1 MANRSLGTLTLNV
14 IAEVGGFEQAMGR
27 AERAA
32 EKMKDKTEAAAATQ
46 KVFDQYHESA
56 KKLVQSSEYV
66 DFWVKAL
73 DRKAEAE
80 KQAQSVALFEREH
93 QAATKLVQD
102 AEYVSFWNKALESK
116 EAAEKSSA
124 ANALFEKEHQAA
136 RKLVKDAEYVRF
148 WNAELEKKD
157 AAEKKAAS
165 QNEFIESLRR
175 QSEAIGKTRADLLEL
190 RAQEMGVSQSAAPY
204 IAKLREQES
213 ALERGGAAMNKYG
226 MSAKA
231 TAAALRGVPAQFTD
245 IFVSLQGGQAPL
257 TVLLQQGGQ
266 LKDMFGGIGPA
277 ARALGGY
284 IVGLINPFTVTAVAI
299 GAFAAVSLLAD
310 RRLQELTETAVK
322 FGATGRNIDI
332 TGISKL
338 VSNLKELPGVS
349 RSIAIGVVDA
359 FSVVRQISPEILEPL
374 SLRVA
379 DFAAATGASV
389 PDAAKK
395 LADAFKDPVAGAK
408 QLDDQL
414 GLLTAEQR
422 LSIESFVE
430 QGNRLDAQKILMEA
444 LTEKTRGLADQG
456 QTPLTKATD
465 ELGKAFDRMLT
476 SAGNGAPWQTL
487 NNWLAETIKKV
498 TRFIDW
504 AGSARLPPWL
514 EQMFMGGL
522 NGMVFGNSS
531 SKSQTPNTGGAT
543 GSWGPNTGGASGS
556 WGPPAIVPSDAEDQ
570 IKHLIEAT
578 KGYKSQAGEVNKVRE
593 NIDKL
598 KSTLSTLKSE
608 GKENTQVFKQL
619 SDSLVGAQERLD
631 SMLKRGQKT
640 PKAYQD
646 DAATRMLQQLRE
658 QEAVLREQ
666 LAGTDKLG
674 AAQRELIKFEQ
685 QITDL
690 KEKRQLTADQKS
702 LLAAQESI
710 KAQLQKNVSIE
721 AEVKAREAATKEA
734 ERLKNLEAQ
743 FDERARQRGE
753 TIRNNSDSRNEQY
766 QRSLGAF
773 GLSERQRQEVEAQRT
788 VFREFQRMQLDL
800 VKNTPEH
807 LLGSDKY
814 VTEMTKI
821 KEAQDQALE
830 DLQSY
835 FDSVRQLQGDWT
847 NGATRALSTYVDD
860 VANVSAQ
867 VERLF
872 TNTFS
877 GLEEALVNF
886 VKTGKLSF
894 SDLADSIIADI
905 TRIIVRQQITGPLAQ
920 LVQGNVTSGGF
931 IADLF
936 GGLFGGARAN
946 GGLVQAG
953 KFYEVNERGSELFTQ
968 GGKTYLMS
976 SGDGRVDPIRGGA
989 GGAMSQTN
997 NFILPNRIDRQT
1009 QNQIAQE
1016 NRRQLERSRRL
1027 SA

>member
-14 IAEVGGFEQAMGR
+14 VAEVGQFEKGMDRAQRAADKNARQMEREQKAIEAANKGFLDGLKEQA
-27 AERAA
+27 
-32 EKMKDKTEAAAATQ
+32 D
-46 KVFDQYHESA
+46 
-56 KKLVQSSEYV
+56 
-66 DFWVKAL
+66 
-73 DRKAEAE
+73 
-80 KQAQSVALFEREH
+80 
-93 QAATKLVQD
+93 
-102 AEYVSFWNKALESK
+102 
-116 EAAEKSSA
+116 
-124 ANALFEKEHQAA
+124 
-136 RKLVKDAEYVRF
+136 
-148 WNAELEKKD
+148 
-157 AAEKKAAS
+157 
-165 QNEFIESLRR
+165 
-175 QSEAIGKTRADLLEL
+175 AIGKTRAQILEMQA
-190 RAQEMGVSQSAAPY
+190 AQKGLADQAAPY
-204 IAKLREQES
+204 IQKLKEQEQ
-213 ALERGGAAMNKYG
+213 ALQKGGVT
-226 MSAKA
+226 AKQ

-257 TVLLQQGGQ
+257 TVLIQQGGQ

-277 ARALGGY
+277 ARALAGY
-284 IVGLINPFTVTAVAI
+284 VAGLINPFTVAAVAI
-299 GAFAAVSLLAD
+299 GAFAAVSLTAD

-322 FGATGRNIDI
+322 FGATGRNLDI

-338 VSNLKELPGVS
+338 VNNLKELPGVS
-349 RSIAIGVVDA
+349 RSVAIGVVDA

-379 DFAAATGASV
+379 DFAAATGVSV

-395 LADAFKDPVAGAK
+395 LADAFKEPIAGAK

-430 QGNRLDAQKILMEA
+430 QGNRLDAQRVLMEA

-465 ELGKAFDRMLT
+465 ELGKAFDKMLT

-487 NNWLAETIKKV
+487 NNWLAETINKV

-531 SKSQTPNTGGAT
+531 SKSQVPNTGGAT

-556 WGPPAIVPSDAEDQ
+556 WGPPAIVPSDAEYQ
-570 IKHLIEAT
+570 IKNLIEAT

-631 SMLKRGQKT
+631 SMTKKSGGSAA
-640 PKAYQD
+640 KAYQD

-658 QEAVLREQ
+658 QEAVLRGQ

-702 LLAAQESI
+702 LLAAQEAI
-710 KAQLQKNVSIE
+710 KAQLQKNVAVE

-821 KEAQDQALE
+821 KEAQDQALQ

-835 FDSVRQLQGDWT
+835 FDSIRQLQGDWT

-877 GLEEALVNF
+877 GLEDSLVNF

-905 TRIIVRQQITGPLAQ
+905 ARIIIRQQITGPLAQ
-920 LVQGNVTSGGF
+920 LVQGNVSGGGF
-931 IADLF
+931 FADLF

-946 GGLVQAG
+946 GGPTQAG

-976 SGDGRVDPIRGGA
+976 SGDGRVDPIRGG
-989 GGAMSQTN
+989 GGGFNQVI
-997 NFILPNRIDRQT
+997 NFNHHGRIDRRT
-1009 QNQIAQE
+1009 QNQVADE
-1016 NRRQLERSRRL
+1016 TRRRTNTAVARL
-1027 SA
+1027 S

>member
-80 KQAQSVALFEREH
+80 KQAQSVALFEKEH

-102 AEYVSFWNKALESK
+102 AEYVAFWNKALESK

-136 RKLVKDAEYVRF
+136 KKLAKDAEYVRF
-148 WNAELEKKD
+148 WTSELDKKD
-157 AAEKKAAS
+157 AAEKKSAS
-165 QNEFIESLRR
+165 QNEFIAGLKR
-175 QSEAIGKTRADLLEL
+175 QSDAIGKTRADLLEL
-190 RAQEMGVSQSAAPY
+190 KAQEMGVSQSAAPY
-204 IAKLREQES
+204 IAKLREQDA
-213 ALERGGAAMNKYG
+213 ALSQYG

-231 TAAALRGVPAQFTD
+231 TAAALRGVPAQITD
-245 IFVSLQGGQAPL
+245 IVVSLQGGQAPL
-257 TVLLQQGGQ
+257 TVFLQQGGQ

-284 IVGLINPFTVTAVAI
+284 IAGLVNPFTISAAAIAGFVAVA
-299 GAFAAVSLLAD
+299 VSAD
-310 RRLQELTETAVK
+310 RRLRDLMDTSIRFA
-322 FGATGRNIDI
+322 ATGRVVDI
-332 TGISKL
+332 QGVDSLISRI
-338 VSNLKELPGVS
+338 NELPGVS
-349 RSIAIGVVDA
+349 RDAAVQVVDA
-359 FSVVRQISPEILEPL
+359 FAAVRNIGPGMLEPL
-374 SLRVA
+374 SLIVA
-379 DFAAATGASV
+379 DFAKATGTEV
-389 PDAAKK
+389 PAAAKR

-408 QLDDQL
+408 QLDEQL
-414 GLLTAEQR
+414 GILSAEQT
-422 LSIESFVE
+422 LSIQKMVE
-430 QGNRLDAQKILMEA
+430 QNNIAGAQATLLEA
-444 LTEKTRGLADQG
+444 LTTRVKGLADQG
-456 QTPLTKATD
+456 MTPLARSADNLSNSWDRLKRGLAD
-465 ELGKAFDRMLT
+465 PQGFNEANVFLSQIISKIAWIVEHGKGIKIDFRDLSNVEANLPSIASLRQSRVT
-476 SAGNGAPWQTL
+476 NVSVSGQVTPSAG
-487 NNWLAETIKKV
+487 
-498 TRFIDW
+498 
-504 AGSARLPPWL
+504 
-514 EQMFMGGL
+514 GGRGFVNPEIL
-522 NGMVFGNSS
+522 KPRDLDENLKNLLD
-531 SKSQTPNTGGAT
+531 T
-543 GSWGPNTGGASGS
+543 
-556 WGPPAIVPSDAEDQ
+556 
-570 IKHLIEAT
+570 T
-578 KGYKSQAGEVNKVRE
+578 KQFKSQAGEAAKVKKQ
-593 NIDKL
+593 IDEITVSL
-598 KSTLSTLKSE
+598 QYMRSE
-608 GKENTQVFKQL
+608 GKQGSLAYQELTER
-619 SDSLVGAQERLD
+619 LVGAKEAYA
-631 SMLKRGQKT
+631 SILKRGQKT
-640 PKAYQD
+640 PKEYQD

-702 LLAAQESI
+702 LLAAQGAI
-710 KAQLQKNVSIE
+710 KAQLQKNVAVE

-734 ERLKNLEAQ
+734 ERLKTLEAQ

-821 KEAQDQALE
+821 KEAQDQALQ
-830 DLQSY
+830 DLQGY

-877 GLEEALVNF
+877 GLEDSLVNF

-905 TRIIVRQQITGPLAQ
+905 ARIIIRQQITGPLAQ
-920 LVQGNVTSGGF
+920 MVQGNLGGGGF
-931 IADLF
+931 FSDLL

-946 GGLVQAG
+946 GGPTQAG

-976 SGDGRVDPIRGGA
+976 SGDGRVDPIRGG
-989 GGAMSQTN
+989 GGGFNQVI
-997 NFILPNRIDRQT
+997 NFNHQGRIDRRT
-1009 QNQIAQE
+1009 QNQVADE
-1016 NRRQLERSRRL
+1016 TRRRTNTAVARL
-1027 SA
+1027 S